1 MSAVPSLFY
10 MDMIKVYE
18 MKGMNACK
26 MTTEYKGVIVKLSF
40 ENGNISSKRNARL
53 STENKFVQDAIEA
66 MPVFGTRIILAHALE
81 KTDAKPIEVVEEER
95 SPRARRQANRG
106 ERAVKKAPMVENSA
120 TVVAEVKNVN
130 NAAAYFMEKGI
141 TVESKEQLKELMQK
155 HDVEFPNLVME

>member
-1 MSAVPSLFY
+1 
-10 MDMIKVYE
+10 

-26 MTTEYKGVIVKLSF
+26 MTTEYRGVTVKLSF

-53 STENKFVQDAIEA
+53 TTESRFVQDAIEA
-66 MPVFGTRIILAHALE
+66 MPIYGKRVILVHKME
-81 KTDAKPIEVVEEER
+81 KSVAKPVEVEEEER

-106 ERAVKKAPMVENSA
+106 ERAPKKAPVVDNSA
-120 TVVAEVKNVN
+120 TVVEEVKNVN
-130 NAAAYFMEKGI
+130 DAAAYFMEKGI